1 MQADRGRHLAKVPGR
16 NSYRLALAGLALGAL
31 ALAGCTTDG
40 RPGIA
45 SVAPKG
51 SIAFES
57 IDGPPSNVFQRLVQ
71 NLDSEAR
78 ARNVAVTSRE
88 RPSAYRV
95 RGYLSA
101 HVVRGKTSIAW
112 VWDVYDSQQQRALR
126 IAGEEPVT
134 GKHRDAWNGAD
145 EDLLRRIARTSMD
158 RIVAFLGA
166 PEGASE
172 PSVGDSGSSGTM
184 AMAAAPATALA
195 AAPN

>member
-1 MQADRGRHLAKVPGR
+1 MLRDWKER
-16 NSYRLALAGLALGAL
+16 GLALLVLCTLGL
-31 ALAGCTTDG
+31 GGCTTDG
-40 RPGIA
+40 RPGLA
-45 SVAPKG
+45 SAAPKG

-78 ARNVAVTSRE
+78 AHNVAVTSRE
-88 RPSAYRV
+88 SPSAYRV

-145 EDLLRRIARTSMD
+145 EELVRRIARSSMD

-166 PEGASE
+166 PESAPE
-172 PSVGDSGSSGTM
+172 PAVGDGGTGTT

-195 AAPN
+195 ANAN